1 MLAEAEPAG
10 PGRGLR
16 REKASEMALPTLLGS
31 DGRRAVLAFSC
42 LPALAGWRPDARPV
56 PVTGRQVWQAGAE
69 EASAVVIDVAGP
81 VPFAVD
87 GARLAALAAGPPPP
101 LPHDDPDVQARA
113 AAALAGEPPVAGF
126 ALLPGGGGGDLTI
139 QVTLAPGYGP
149 SDARAQAAIQR
160 AVERLVAGG
169 GGRVRRGITVA
180 VSTGGQPAGTPP
192 AGGPGGRPPGPGAVG
207 RLRSSIAP
215 PWEDRHHAALAD
227 RGGVA
232 RARAGGDLRGAAGR
246 DRGHHRRH
254 RGRAGPPPGR
264 LRPRRSD
271 EVRAGR
277 GGDHRRGAGGQ
288 SPRGGGGQPVS
299 PRSGDG
305 AG

>member
-1 MLAEAEPAG
+1 MPELITGGLGDPTDRGDADPRVAAALGAFAAGHGSEHAALAALAGARLLVPVVAMLAEAVPADDAAG

-31 DGRRAVLAFSC
+31 DGRRAVLAFTC

-56 PVTGRQVWQAGAE
+56 PVTGPRVWQAGAE

-87 GARLAALAAGPPPP
+87 GARLAALAEGRPPP
-101 LPHDDPDVQARA
+101 LPHNDPDMQALA

-126 ALLPGGGGGDLTI
+126 ALLPGGGDSDLTV

-160 AVERLVAGG
+160 AVERIVAGG

-180 VSTGGQPAGTPP
+180 VSTAAVSTGGQPTGIPP
-192 AGGPGGRPPGPGAVG
+192 AGGP
-207 RLRSSIAP
+207 
-215 PWEDRHHAALAD
+215 
-227 RGGVA
+227 
-232 RARAGGDLRGAAGR
+232 
-246 DRGHHRRH
+246 
-254 RGRAGPPPGR
+254 
-264 LRPRRSD
+264 
-271 EVRAGR
+271 
-277 GGDHRRGAGGQ
+277 
-288 SPRGGGGQPVS
+288 
-299 PRSGDG
+299 
-305 AG
+305 